1 MNYVADH
8 MAEEYFPGIT
18 KFMSKK
24 TYWWQLGGKRER
36 LAGCFNPMFGKK
48 QSEHQKNVVRNYMLN
63 APKYH
68 REAISKAQTGKNNN
82 FYGRI
87 SPHRRP
93 CEYKGVKYPSI
104 HHMAKAL
111 NTSRVNCRN
120 WLRKQA

>member
-1 MNYVADH
+1 MSKFVADEQ
-8 MAEEYFPGIT
+8 ADKLFPGIT
-18 KFMSKK
+18 KFMRENK
-24 TYWWQLGGKRER
+24 TYWWH
-36 LAGCFNPMFGKK
+36 GKK
-48 QSEHQKNVVRNYMLN
+48 ATMKKEFHPLWGKEQSPTQKEAVRKYMLN

>member
-1 MNYVADH
+1 MKYVADK
-8 MAEEYFPGIT
+8 MAETYFPGIT
-18 KFMSKK
+18 KFMKENK
-24 TYWWQLGGKRER
+24 FYWWQGTRS
-36 LAGCFNPMFGKK
+36 KK
-48 QSEHQKNVVRNYMLN
+48 KEYHPLWCKEQSPRQKEAVRNYMLN

-68 REAISKAQTGKNNN
+68 REAISKAQTGKLNNN
-82 FYGRI
+82 YGKP